1 LIDLG
6 VLPIRSLA
14 LNTLVDDSLGGV
26 RLTDIRLVD
35 VGVDES
41 ELGLVLL
48 VFDGRL
54 DDLEHGGD
62 TSPTSNHEHVRGES
76 RATNQ
81 R

>member
-41 ELGLVLL
+41 ELGLVVL

-54 DDLEHGGD
+54 DDLEHGGV
-62 TSPTSNHEHVRGES
+62 TSSTSNHEHVRGES